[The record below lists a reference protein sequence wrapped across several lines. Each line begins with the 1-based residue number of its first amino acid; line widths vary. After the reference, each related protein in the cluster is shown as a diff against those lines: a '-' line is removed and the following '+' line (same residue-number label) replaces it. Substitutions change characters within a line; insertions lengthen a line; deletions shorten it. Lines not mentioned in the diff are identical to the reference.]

1 MHTSHPPCFI
11 LFIAL
16 ISILSCVSGDAT
28 RSAEKGRTPGVFD
41 HKAAHDTVDWRTLRK
56 DGSPLAVPETDLEWP
71 GEKMGL
77 IGPIVAVGGLGA
89 KRYVLV
95 YDPSGVLVGGMTR
108 KEVEK
113 HHERLEQLVK
123 LAHERGEVQNLRSLQ
138 FMVVRKMR
146 ARTAGAAEGRAP

>member
-1 MHTSHPPCFI
+1 MHTSHSPFFI

-16 ISILSCVSGDAT
+16 ISIVSCVSGDAT
-28 RSAEKGRTPGVFD
+28 WSAEKGRTPGVFD
-41 HKAAHDTVDWRTLRK
+41 HKAAHDSVDWRSLRH
-56 DGSPLAVPETDLEWP
+56 DGRPLVVPETDLEWP

-77 IGPIVAVGGLGA
+77 IGPIVATGGLGA

-95 YDPSGVLVGGMTR
+95 YDPAGVLVGGMTG

-113 HHERLEQLVK
+113 HPERLEQLVR
-123 LAHERGEVQNLRSLQ
+123 LAHERGEIQNLRSLQ

-146 ARTAGAAEGRAP
+146 ARSAGAAAGRVP